1 MYTYYVIYRAEDRT
15 TPTGVFVR
23 QQGEGHD
30 LIWDHRAKAWV
41 YDPDLVARFLGNYD
55 KRIATGR
62 WTGRRRNGLRRR
74 SPAGRGSRTRR
85 RSPGYSAG
93 RREVRPPPD

>member
-1 MYTYYVIYRAEDRT
+1 MYTYYVIYRTEDRT

-55 KRIATGR
+55 NEDR
-62 WTGRRRNGLRRR
+62 
-74 SPAGRGSRTRR
+74 
-85 RSPGYSAG
+85 Y
-93 RREVRPPPD
+93 REVDRETAERITPAVTGGEGLPGEETIAWIFSREGRPPPD